1 MVIPDI
7 GEMNDVK
14 NSKNMEDSHMQLAFA
29 ILLREKFQWVND
41 IVVYDCVLSF
51 VDRRSI
57 NQLDC
62 TCLSVNEQG
71 RRTVDRPTLF
81 CMPHCPIALYENVL
95 EANWTSLNLNKII
108 ILGNSFNNHT
118 QYHLDYFNAKRVKAI
133 RNSDYVLHEFPL
145 PEITKE
151 SIREACPSDPSESSL
166 VVYFRAFQSLS
177 WHFFAWDGSLDDLNL
192 HLSSK
197 DYAKET

>member
-1 MVIPDI
+1 M
-7 GEMNDVK
+7 
-14 NSKNMEDSHMQLAFA
+14 
-29 ILLREKFQWVND
+29 
-41 IVVYDCVLSF
+41 
-51 VDRRSI
+51 
-57 NQLDC
+57 
-62 TCLSVNEQG
+62 
-71 RRTVDRPTLF
+71 LF
-81 CMPHCPIALYENVL
+81 FMPHCPIALYENVL

-108 ILGNSFNNHT
+108 ILGNSFNDRT

-145 PEITKE
+145 PEITEE
-151 SIREACPSDPSESSL
+151 SIREACPADPSGSSL
-166 VVYFRAFQSLS
+166 VVYFRAFESLS